1 MEGKREVK
9 FKVVY
14 HFENSKGIRSR
25 GPFFKEEITIMKNRA
40 EKLFN
45 KQQAKRESC
54 EFRKMSRKKYEAEKG
69 GYDFDHVYDN
79 KLKGVWI
86 RPSKEEAGPLSF
98 VIGLSMIGL
107 ALWGMKRI
115 SEGAEKERKGK

>member
-1 MEGKREVK
+1 
-9 FKVVY
+9 
-14 HFENSKGIRSR
+14 
-25 GPFFKEEITIMKNRA
+25 MKNRA

-54 EFRKMSRKKYEAEKG
+54 EFRKMSREKYETEKG

-86 RPSKEEAGPLSF
+86 RPSKEGAGPLSF
-98 VIGLSMIGL
+98 VIGISMIGL
-107 ALWGMKRI
+107 SLWGMKRI
-115 SEGAEKERKGK
+115 SENAEKERKGK